1 MARLDFTAS
10 NILTAAEMDELARQ
24 ATSNVTN
31 AGKPTGTAEGETV
44 AVTDKDR
51 LEHWDGAAWQRGT
64 NWASAG
70 RTWVTKT
77 ENGAGATSCGNGV
90 AVQIAWTG
98 GTDADGFYTGW
109 DGTNYEFTVPSGLG
123 GIYLI
128 TTRWAFSG
136 GWTPN
141 TSDVLRILVSGQAID
156 FPQQG
161 IAGSYHAS
169 LIRPL
174 TAGATVAVVA
184 AQYSGGAL
192 TIAAGADFTMARMC
206 V

>member
-51 LEHWDGAAWQRGT
+51 LEHWDGAAWQRGA

-70 RTWVTKT
+70 RTWVAKE
-77 ENGAGATSCGNGV
+77 ENGGSTGSGSVFEV
-90 AVQIAWTG
+90 AYTG
-98 GTDADGFYTGW
+98 GSDPDGFYVG
-109 DGTNYEFTVPSGLG
+109 GGSPYEFTVPSGLG

-128 TTRWAFSG
+128 TVRMQFTDA
-136 GWTPN
+136 WTTDPE
-141 TSDVLRILVSGQAID
+141 DRLRITIGAVGID
-156 FPQQG
+156 FAQSG
-161 IAGSYHAS
+161 FGANYIAS
-169 LIRPL
+169 LMYP
-174 TAGATVAVVA
+174 
-184 AQYSGGAL
+184 
-192 TIAAGADFTMARMC
+192 IAAGTSVSVQAVHHFAGSNTHSGEFTMVRLC

>member
-1 MARLDFTAS
+1 MARLDFTAG
-10 NILTAAEMDELARQ
+10 NILLATEMDELARQ
-24 ATSNVTN
+24 ATSNVT
-31 AGKPTGTAEGETV
+31 AASKPTGTAEGETI
-44 AVTDKDR
+44 AVTDNDR
-51 LEHWDGAAWQRGT
+51 LNHWDGAAWQRGA
-64 NWASAG
+64 NWAAAG

-77 ENGAGATSCGNGV
+77 ENGAGATSLGSGS
-90 AVQIAWTG
+90 AGQIAWTG

-123 GIYLI
+123 GVYLI
-128 TTRWAFSG
+128 TTNWVFSA

-141 TSDVLRILVSGQAID
+141 TSDVLRILISGQAMD

-169 LIRPL
+169 FMYPL
-174 TAGATVAVVA
+174 TAGATIAVIA

-192 TIAAGADFTMARMC
+192 TISAGGTFTMVRLC

>member
-1 MARLDFTAS
+1 MARLDFTAG
-10 NILTAAEMDELARQ
+10 NILLATEMDELARQ
-24 ATSNVTN
+24 AISNVT
-31 AGKPTGTAEGETV
+31 AASKPSATAEGETI
-44 AVTDKDR
+44 AVTDNDR

-128 TTRWAFSG
+128 TTRWAFSA

-156 FPQQG
+156 FAQQG